1 MIRFANVEYLYLLAL
16 IPVLVLLFVLYRRR
30 RAKLIARFGDEA
42 LLAPLMRGVA
52 PKRVSLKFSLLLVAM
67 SLLIVALARP
77 QAGSKLREVS
87 HRGGQVMFVVDVSR
101 SMLAEDFTPSR
112 LERTKYAISRMLE
125 RLTDES
131 VGVVVFAGDAYV
143 QLPITGD
150 FRTASSFISALS
162 PDMVSRQGTS
172 LQRALELA
180 ITAMPSDPNQE
191 EQGVA
196 DSRAIILITDGESHD
211 DEPMAAAYAASQ
223 AGITVHTVGIGTP
236 EGAPITI
243 DGEIVKDSEGEIVV
257 SKLDEQTLAAIAATT
272 GGAYVRSG
280 DQSVGLEEIFAHI
293 EKMQQQ
299 NSTTMVFDEY
309 AEQFYY
315 LLYIALGLMLL
326 EFFIPDHKLSRKKK
340 NN

>member
-1 MIRFANVEYLYLLAL
+1 MIRFANIEYLYLLAL
-16 IPVLVLLFVLYRRR
+16 IPVLVLLFMLYKRR
-30 RAKLIARFGDEA
+30 RAKLIARFGNEA

-52 PKRVSLKFSLLLVAM
+52 PKRVTLKFSLLMVVL

-112 LERTKYAISRMLE
+112 LERTKYAITRMLE
-125 RLTDES
+125 KLTDEQ

-150 FRTASSFISALS
+150 FRTASSFVSALS
-162 PDMVSRQGTS
+162 PDLVSRQGTS

-180 ITAMPSDPNQE
+180 VTAMPSSGE
-191 EQGVA
+191 EGEQN
-196 DSRAIILITDGESHD
+196 SRAIVLITDGESHD
-211 DEPMAAAYAASQ
+211 DEPMAAAYAAAE

-243 DGEIVKDSEGEIVV
+243 DGEIVKDSNGEIVV

-299 NSTTMVFDEY
+299 DSTSMVFDEY
-309 AEQFYY
+309 AEQFFY

-326 EFFIPDHKLSRKKK
+326 EFFIPDHKLSRKKQD
-340 NN
+340 